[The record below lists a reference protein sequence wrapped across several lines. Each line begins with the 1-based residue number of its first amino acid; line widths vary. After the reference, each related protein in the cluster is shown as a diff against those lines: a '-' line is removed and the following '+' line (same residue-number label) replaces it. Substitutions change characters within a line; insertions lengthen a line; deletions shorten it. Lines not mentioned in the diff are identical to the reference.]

1 MFSEE
6 TFAKRLDAIHA
17 QQDEIKA
24 ARPGDYFE
32 TQEWKRLDFE
42 AQAISARAGW

>member
-1 MFSEE
+1 MVSEE
-6 TFAKRLDAIHA
+6 TFAMRLDAIHA
-17 QQDEIKA
+17 RQDEIKTE
-24 ARPGDYFE
+24 RPDDYFE